1 MIRVLKG
8 TDRVLFGVVGFLVIF
23 GLLILASASMGYS
36 IQKFGNP
43 YRSIVHQLV
52 FGVGVGV
59 FLFWTGLK
67 IPISWYKRWAPH
79 LLVISIALLLLVFVP
94 KIGFSI
100 GGARRWIHVGPFS
113 FQPSE
118 LLKLTVVVYLA
129 AWMHSRQKEISS
141 FTLGFIP
148 FLLITGIVSIFLYR
162 EPDIGTLGVIALTSL
177 GIFLLGGGRAS
188 QAAVAVLLGIVIL
201 AIIIAAE
208 PYRRDRFFVFLNP
221 DTEIQGRGYQ
231 MYQAR
236 IAIGSGG
243 LFGRGLGLSRQKY
256 SYLPEPM
263 GDAIF
268 AVYAEEFGFIGIA
281 VLLSAFFFLFIR
293 GMLVAARTHDSF
305 ARLFAAGIAFLVIS
319 QVIINVGALSGVIP
333 LTGIP
338 LPFVSYGGTALAFL
352 LFEMGILLNISKR
365 KIL

>member
-1 MIRVLKG
+1 MHVFKG
-8 TDRVLFGVVGFLVIF
+8 TDRVLFGVIGFLVIF
-23 GLLILASASMGYS
+23 GLLILTSASIGHS
-36 IQKFGNP
+36 IKKFGNP
-43 YRSIVHQLV
+43 YSSLVHQLI

-59 FLFWTGLK
+59 FLFWAGLR
-67 IPISWYKRWAPH
+67 IPISLYKRFAPH
-79 LLVISIALLLLVFVP
+79 LLVISIALLLLMFVS
-94 KIGFSI
+94 KIGFST
-100 GGARRWIHVGPFS
+100 GNATRWIRIGPLS

-118 LLKLTVVVYLA
+118 LLKLAVVVYLA
-129 AWMHSRQKEISS
+129 AWMHSRRKEISS

-188 QAAVAVLLGIVIL
+188 QTAMAVLLGLVIL
-201 AIIIAAE
+201 GIIIMAE
-208 PYRRDRFFVFLNP
+208 PYRRDRFFIFLNP
-221 DTEIQGRGYQ
+221 DAEIQGRGYQ
-231 MYQAR
+231 INQAR

-263 GDAIF
+263 GDAVF
-268 AVYAEEFGFIGIA
+268 AVYAEEFGFIGIT
-281 VLLSAFFFLFIR
+281 VLLSAFFFFFIR
-293 GMLVAARTHDSF
+293 GMMVAARTHDSF
-305 ARLFAAGIAFLVIS
+305 ARLLAAGITLLVIS
-319 QVIINVGALSGVIP
+319 QVVINVGALSGVIP